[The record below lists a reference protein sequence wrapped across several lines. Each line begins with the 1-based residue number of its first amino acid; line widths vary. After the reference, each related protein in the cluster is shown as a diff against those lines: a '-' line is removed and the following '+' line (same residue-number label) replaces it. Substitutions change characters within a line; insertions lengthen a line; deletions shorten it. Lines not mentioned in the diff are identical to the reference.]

1 MSKHRK
7 LNKPITIVL
16 TGMMV
21 ATLAMSAYAQDQSGP
36 APVTDKQTHSLL
48 GTLTSTIADKLEKL
62 VKINSQIGSNMNEI
76 YSLLVKPT
84 STKGVPDAA
93 KYYLQS
99 QGLNNNQQLTN
110 NVQNTTKS
118 LVNLTRYGDFSP
130 SVDPKTLKTSP
141 TVRTNLTAS
150 YNAADK
156 FGNYSTTSVDSL
168 LSANQYNINPN
179 AVQLLLSGNTKE
191 ANKIASDQAKAALG
205 FVQNAALANQ
215 PIPILSD
222 ADKSEAG
229 MQYTAYRRT
238 VMAIQSIANNTLAN
252 ELVSRLPYAYD
263 TSDTASKQNLLNQM
277 NTADPGNSA
286 YWDPDKD
293 GIGSQGLL
301 PRALDFM
308 TRFFSINYN
317 LNNIT
322 KQLNRMNLQL
332 AMLISQ
338 NTLLIQ
344 NNIGKPLYEK
354 AQQEKPKLKFKE

>member
-7 LNKPITIVL
+7 LKPIALAL
-16 TGMMV
+16 TVGMAAV
-21 ATLAMSAYAQDQSGP
+21 TLNLSVYAQSEQ
-36 APVTDKQTHSLL
+36 PVSDNQTHSLL

-62 VKINSQIGSNMNEI
+62 VKINSRIGSNITEI
-76 YSLLVKPT
+76 YSMLVKPT
-84 STKGVPDAA
+84 STKGVPNAA

-99 QGLNNNQQLTN
+99 QGLDNNKQITN
-110 NVQNTTKS
+110 SVENTTKS
-118 LVNLTRYGDFSP
+118 LVNLTRYGSFNP
-130 SVDPKTLKTSP
+130 SVAPDKLKTSP
-141 TVRTNLTAS
+141 SIRSNLTAS

-156 FGNYSTTSVDSL
+156 YGDYSTTSAGSL

-179 AVQLLLSGNTKE
+179 AVQLLLSGDTKA
-191 ANKIASDQAKAALG
+191 ANKIVSDQAKAAMG
-205 FVQNAALANQ
+205 FIQNASLANQ
-215 PIPILSD
+215 PIPVLD
-222 ADKSEAG
+222 NYDKTEAG
-229 MQYTAYRRT
+229 IQYAAYRKT

-252 ELVSRLPYAYD
+252 AFVSRLPYAYD
-263 TSDTASKQNLLNQM
+263 TADAVSKQNLLNQM

-286 YWDPDKD
+286 YWDPDKK

-322 KQLNRMNLQL
+322 KQLDRMNLQL
-332 AMLISQ
+332 AMLITQ

-344 NNIGKPLYEK
+344 NNIGKALYDK
-354 AQQEKPKLKFKE
+354 AQQEKPELQFKE